1 MKTSENFTI
10 LPYGDLLPV
19 FFDSLPLILWIVF
32 IIKVPIPWLKE
43 STNLGTSRYLIV
55 FSMLLPFIIVAL
67 NFYSAQYNSDYDF
80 ATAELIPGWQ
90 FCFSTKNIS
99 PKNSKNGVVGTWDLT
114 CGKQQNDMNNNLA
127 TDLVQRF
134 YYLSN
139 ALFIFILVIYNSLT
153 VDILKS
159 KHITKSIIFCLL
171 LGILGMLPSI
181 FNTYYLK
188 TLLFN
193 RLTSTLLTMNIASFF
208 LVIIGILIRM
218 RVK

>member
-1 MKTSENFTI
+1 MQPAQNFTI

-19 FFDSLPLILWIVF
+19 FFDSLPLIIWIYY

-43 STNLGTSRYLIV
+43 AKNLSASKYLIV
-55 FSMLLPFIIVAL
+55 LSMLLPFIIVAF
-67 NFYSAQYNSDYDF
+67 NFYSAQYGTDYDF
-80 ATAELIPGWQ
+80 STAELTPGWQ
-90 FCFSTKNIS
+90 FCLTTKNIS
-99 PKNSKNGVVGTWDLT
+99 PENSKNGVVGIWDLK
-114 CGKQQNDMNNNLA
+114 CGKQQTKMNNNIA
-127 TDLVQRF
+127 TDLVSRF

-171 LGILGMLPSI
+171 LGILGMLPAI

-188 TLLFN
+188 SLLFN
-193 RLTSTLLTMNIASFF
+193 RLTATLLTMNIASFF

>member
-1 MKTSENFTI
+1 MQPAQNFTI
-10 LPYGDLLPV
+10 LPHGDLLPV
-19 FFDSLPLILWIVF
+19 FFDSLPLIIWIYY

-43 STNLGTSRYLIV
+43 AKNLGASKYLIV
-55 FSMLLPFIIVAL
+55 LSMLLPFIIVAF
-67 NFYSAQYNSDYDF
+67 NFYSAQYGTDYDF
-80 ATAELIPGWQ
+80 STAELTPGWQ
-90 FCFSTKNIS
+90 FCLTTKNIS
-99 PKNSKNGVVGTWDLT
+99 PENSKNGVVGIWDLK
-114 CGKQQNDMNNNLA
+114 CGKQQTKMNNNIA
-127 TDLVQRF
+127 TDLVSRF

-139 ALFIFILVIYNSLT
+139 ALFIFILVIYNSIT

-171 LGILGMLPSI
+171 LGILGMLPAI

-188 TLLFN
+188 SLLFN
-193 RLTSTLLTMNIASFF
+193 RLTATLLTMNIASFF